1 MIVMLLATVLS
12 LFGMLVANG
21 VSDWADIKDNWEQHR
36 CNPMYIPVAGFINPK
51 VSAADNFTHC
61 TNSMA
66 GNFWGII
73 VDQINVYFG
82 VLGSSLNSLTKPLSG
97 FRSVITNIR
106 KFMFTFMAQSMSKAA
121 GSTSVFIHYL
131 NKIQDVMKRFV
142 AQGYIGAFLTQTL
155 ASFAWAFIMLFMS
168 VLKTFVY
175 IMLGISIV
183 LALFQPAFLVLVI
196 ILASL
201 IGASGF

>member
-1 MIVMLLATVLS
+1 
-12 LFGMLVANG
+12 
-21 VSDWADIKDNWEQHR
+21 
-36 CNPMYIPVAGFINPK
+36 
-51 VSAADNFTHC
+51 
-61 TNSMA
+61 
-66 GNFWGII
+66 
-73 VDQINVYFG
+73 
-82 VLGSSLNSLTKPLSG
+82 
-97 FRSVITNIR
+97 
-106 KFMFTFMAQSMSKAA
+106 MAQSMSKAA

-142 AQGYIGAFLTQTL
+142 AQGYLGAFLTQTI
-155 ASFAWAFIMLFMS
+155 ASFAWAFVMLFMS

-175 IMLGISIV
+175 IMLAISII

>member
-21 VSDWADIKDNWEQHR
+21 VSDWADVKDNWEQHR

>member
-1 MIVMLLATVLS
+1 MIVMFVATVLS

-21 VSDWADIKDNWEQHR
+21 VADWTDVKNNWQQHR
-36 CNPMYIPVAGFINPK
+36 CNPMYIPVAGFIHPE
-51 VSAADNFTHC
+51 VSTTDNFTYC

-73 VDQINVYFG
+73 VDQINAYFG
-82 VLGSSLNSLTKPLSG
+82 VLGKSLSSLAEPLSG
-97 FRSVITNIR
+97 FRSVISNIR

-121 GSTSVFIHYL
+121 GSTSVFIYYL

-142 AQGYIGAFLTQTL
+142 AQGYLGAFLTQTI
-155 ASFAWAFIMLFMS
+155 ASFAWAFVMLFMS

-175 IMLGISIV
+175 IMLAISII

>member
-1 MIVMLLATVLS
+1 
-12 LFGMLVANG
+12 
-21 VSDWADIKDNWEQHR
+21 
-36 CNPMYIPVAGFINPK
+36 
-51 VSAADNFTHC
+51 
-61 TNSMA
+61 MA

-73 VDQINVYFG
+73 VDQINAYFG
-82 VLGSSLNSLTKPLSG
+82 VLGKSLNSLAEPLSG
-97 FRSVITNIR
+97 FRSVISNIR

-142 AQGYIGAFLTQTL
+142 AQGYLGAFLTQTI
-155 ASFAWAFIMLFMS
+155 ASFAWAFVMLFMS

-175 IMLGISIV
+175 IMLAISII